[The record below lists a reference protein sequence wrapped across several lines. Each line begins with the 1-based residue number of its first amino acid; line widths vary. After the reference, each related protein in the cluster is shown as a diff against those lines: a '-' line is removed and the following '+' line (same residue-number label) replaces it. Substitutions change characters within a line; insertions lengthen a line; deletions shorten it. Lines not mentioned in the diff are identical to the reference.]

1 MSEKSENIAELES
14 ALARFRAKIAPLPDG
29 AWAERWLGE
38 WTLNELTAHMS
49 GWANEMAAALG
60 RVAAGERPTPEG
72 VDYSDFDAWNAGFAG
87 KAVAKVES
95 LATFDASF
103 KAYIDGAKAL
113 PEDLFGK
120 NEAGKLKIGSRL
132 LEGAGIHHFAE
143 HGEQLDTWLASRK

>member
-1 MSEKSENIAELES
+1 MSEKSENIAQLES
-14 ALARFRAKIAPLPDG
+14 SLTAFRAKIASLPDS
-29 AWAERWLGE
+29 AWAEHWLGT

-60 RVAAGERPTPEG
+60 RVAAGQRPTPEG

-87 KAVAKVES
+87 KAVAKAES

-103 KAYIDGAKAL
+103 KAYIEGAKAL
-113 PEDLFGK
+113 PEGLFGK
-120 NEAGKLKIGSRL
+120 TDEGKLKIGSRL

-143 HGEQLDTWLASRK
+143 HGEQLDTWLAGRK